1 MHIHILQAVQ
11 SRNLRSSKDTNGG
24 YGTVNDFG
32 RGIVSTFL
40 KRLKSQTMNFPEI
53 LPAYAQAILKGQGHR
68 VTFGVNV
75 MHPEAQVALLQT
87 SIVNYQYELDWAE
100 RIHREAPQA
109 RVGFM
114 GGMAAGNPQSY
125 ADRCEFVLTGEAEG
139 ALLQGDIADFSGVV
153 TGQPVAD
160 LDGLPFPDWSHLP
173 RQVNRYGFFNTH
185 GGAFL
190 PVQSSRGCPM
200 SCAYYCTYPL
210 VQGRTYRGRSPENV
224 VEEITVL
231 QRDYG
236 MTTVMFRD
244 PIFSLKMERVAKL
257 CELILQRGLH
267 FEWICETHPRFL
279 EEGLIALMRRA
290 GCVSV
295 KLGIESGNL
304 EVMKKSRRASPDL
317 VNQEEII
324 RCLEKHGIRVMGF
337 YMLGYPQD
345 TPETVRQT
353 IDYAIHL
360 NTYGA
365 QFTIAT
371 PYPGTPWY
379 QDLAAEGGQ
388 ELDPEWEHYNQYR
401 LVFKHPNLTFEEL
414 ERFKSEAYRRYYL
427 RPSFAWKHL
436 LP

>member
-1 MHIHILQAVQ
+1 
-11 SRNLRSSKDTNGG
+11 
-24 YGTVNDFG
+24 
-32 RGIVSTFL
+32 
-40 KRLKSQTMNFPEI
+40 
-53 LPAYAQAILKGQGHR
+53 
-68 VTFGVNV
+68 
-75 MHPEAQVALLQT
+75 
-87 SIVNYQYELDWAE
+87 
-100 RIHREAPQA
+100 
-109 RVGFM
+109 
-114 GGMAAGNPQSY
+114 
-125 ADRCEFVLTGEAEG
+125 
-139 ALLQGDIADFSGVV
+139 
-153 TGQPVAD
+153 
-160 LDGLPFPDWSHLP
+160 
-173 RQVNRYGFFNTH
+173 
-185 GGAFL
+185 
-190 PVQSSRGCPM
+190 
-200 SCAYYCTYPL
+200 
-210 VQGRTYRGRSPENV
+210 V
-224 VEEITVL
+224 VEEIAIL

-279 EEGLIALMRRA
+279 DESLIALMRRA

-317 VNQEEII
+317 LHQEEII

-337 YMLGYPQD
+337 YMLGYPYD

-379 QDLAAEGGQ
+379 QELAAEGGHD
-388 ELDPEWEHYNQYR
+388 LDPEWEHYNQYR

-414 ERFKSEAYRRYYL
+414 ERLKSEAYQRYYL